1 MGLRGRIL
9 LMAGVTVAS
18 AIVLAVVAVVLERAA
33 VARWSV
39 DRLLEAH
46 GAVWQAL
53 VDDAGHQLAEAT
65 AGIVDDDRLVGAM
78 AGGSRDDLVG
88 AASGH
93 FDRLDAG
100 GIASRLDLLDND
112 GQVRFTTTDMALPAG
127 LLSGWPLRQ
136 VVGDGGAIV
145 GVRRFAGNALA
156 VVQARAVQADGR
168 VLGVVAAARD
178 LADLVPSVATRLES
192 DAFLLD
198 SRGILLAG
206 TNAARWEDLADRLGG
221 FASGA
226 AVVSTEGRSFE
237 LSTIDIAGLE
247 GGRVGRLVIARDASD
262 HFQRATMMGVIL
274 ALGVISVVA
283 IALLWM
289 RHYLNRAFAPLDEA
303 IDVLDGLSRGE
314 TWMSV
319 ERTGRNDEIGRI
331 ADSVSVFRDNIMA
344 LERVETQRQR
354 RQRRQQRFIRA
365 QMQSLAATLDEEP
378 RQALLEELD
387 DIERRA
393 QAVVAEIA
401 EGKEVSGTSGRSL
414 VDELGMLAVAFQR
427 LAERVG
433 QQHVRLTE
441 LIAELR
447 EALAH
452 KTQLLALQRELD
464 IAAKVQLAILPRDFP
479 ERRTFEIF
487 ARAIPAREVGGDFYD
502 FFAIDDHRI
511 GIAIADVSG
520 KGIPAAFFML
530 ISRTLLKATGSFGM
544 APGACLSRLNTLL
557 GADNE
562 QMLFVT
568 LFYGILDT
576 RTGSF
581 VYANGGHNPP
591 YLLGKEGAAS
601 PLASAGGMALA
612 VADGVDFAE
621 AEVALPPGS
630 AIVMY
635 TDGVTEAFDAGGA
648 LYGEERLAAAL
659 RAANGS
665 NARSLVDTVIDSVLH
680 YADGTDQADDITCLA
695 LRYLGPEP
703 IRA

>member
-1 MGLRGRIL
+1 M
-9 LMAGVTVAS
+9 
-18 AIVLAVVAVVLERAA
+18 
-33 VARWSV
+33 
-39 DRLLEAH
+39 
-46 GAVWQAL
+46 
-53 VDDAGHQLAEAT
+53 
-65 AGIVDDDRLVGAM
+65 
-78 AGGSRDDLVG
+78 
-88 AASGH
+88 
-93 FDRLDAG
+93 
-100 GIASRLDLLDND
+100 
-112 GQVRFTTTDMALPAG
+112 
-127 LLSGWPLRQ
+127 
-136 VVGDGGAIV
+136 
-145 GVRRFAGNALA
+145 
-156 VVQARAVQADGR
+156 
-168 VLGVVAAARD
+168 
-178 LADLVPSVATRLES
+178 
-192 DAFLLD
+192 
-198 SRGILLAG
+198 
-206 TNAARWEDLADRLGG
+206 
-221 FASGA
+221 
-226 AVVSTEGRSFE
+226 
-237 LSTIDIAGLE
+237 
-247 GGRVGRLVIARDASD
+247 ARDASD
-262 HFQRATMMGVIL
+262 QLQRAAMFGVIL
-274 ALGVISVVA
+274 ALGVIGVVA
-283 IALLWM
+283 IALVWM
-289 RHYLNRAFAPLDEA
+289 HHYLNRAFAPLDEA

-314 TWMSV
+314 TWMSLD
-319 ERTGRNDEIGRI
+319 RTGRNDEIGRI

-378 RQALLEELD
+378 RQALLDELD

-401 EGKEVSGTSGRSL
+401 EGKDVSGTSGRSL

-441 LIAELR
+441 LITELR

-487 ARAIPAREVGGDFYD
+487 AQAIPAREVGGDFYD

-544 APGACLSRLNTLL
+544 APGACLARLNTLL
-557 GADNE
+557 GADND

-591 YLLGKEGAAS
+591 YLIGSEGVAK
-601 PLASAGGMALA
+601 PLASTGGMALA
-612 VADGVDFAE
+612 VVDGIDFAE
-621 AEVALPPGS
+621 SEVALPPGS

-635 TDGVTEAFDAGGA
+635 TDGVTEAFDGDGA
-648 LYGEERLAAAL
+648 LYGEARLEAAL
-659 RAANGS
+659 QAANGG
-665 NARSLVDTVIDSVLH
+665 NARSLVDTVVDSVLH
-680 YADGTDQADDITCLA
+680 YAAGTDQADDITCLA